1 MKIKLCGEGMKTVSG
16 AVVYLVVCFL
26 VFTGWLVCF
35 AQHAPLNGL
44 EHAVTLKYLLN
55 LFVGYVFM
63 KPIAHFFQIDTYI
76 IAFMTLSDDTEQM
89 IPFYKE
95 IPVMWIYSLSAVLTF
110 VIYLVSVKW
119 FFRKR
124 VQRKLQAGEKE

>member
-35 AQHAPLNGL
+35 SQHAPLNGP
-44 EHAVTLKYLLN
+44 EHDLTLTYLLN
-55 LFVGYVFM
+55 LFYVYVLMEPFYQ
-63 KPIAHFFQIDTYI
+63 FFQIDTYI

-119 FFRKR
+119 FFRKT